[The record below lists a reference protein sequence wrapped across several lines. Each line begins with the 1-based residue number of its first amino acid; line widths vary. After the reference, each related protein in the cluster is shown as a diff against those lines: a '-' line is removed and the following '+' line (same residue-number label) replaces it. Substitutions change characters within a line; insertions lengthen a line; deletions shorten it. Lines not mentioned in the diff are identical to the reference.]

1 MSFYLK
7 FMYCFV
13 KKLSNIKILV
23 MMGLGLRKSL
33 IFVFIVILYI
43 FIMYGE
49 ICNVFNLYIS
59 KLEIF

>member
-13 KKLSNIKILV
+13 KKLSNFKILV

-49 ICNVFNLYIS
+49 ICYVFNLYIS

>member
-7 FMYCFV
+7 FIYCFV
-13 KKLSNIKILV
+13 KNFSNFKILV
-23 MMGLGLRKSL
+23 MVGLGLKKSL

-43 FIMYGE
+43 FIIYGE
-49 ICNVFNLYIS
+49 ICYVFNLYIS